1 MSWSYSGN
9 PSSSDLDALRF
20 LIGDTD
26 ENAPIMQDEELQY
39 LITEYGSNENV
50 LRYHVFITVA
60 TIFARDIK
68 RSLGPQ
74 MEDPTT
80 RLKFFQEQAKYYE
93 GLLASSGISLP
104 KYAYPKI
111 FRKGMQNNPPWPRRI
126 GKRGGGNL
134 V

>member
-1 MSWSYSGN
+1 MSWSYSGDPKN
-9 PSSSDLDALRF
+9 SPIDALRF

-26 ENAPIMQDEELQY
+26 ISTQIMQNEELQY
-39 LITEYGSNENV
+39 LIDEYGTNENV
-50 LRYHVFITVA
+50 LRYHVFMTTA

-93 GLLASSGISLP
+93 GLLASTGISLP
-104 KYAYPKI
+104 KYVYPKV
-111 FRKGMQNNPPWPRRI
+111 FRKGMQNNPPWPHR
-126 GKRGGGNL
+126 KGGSNL